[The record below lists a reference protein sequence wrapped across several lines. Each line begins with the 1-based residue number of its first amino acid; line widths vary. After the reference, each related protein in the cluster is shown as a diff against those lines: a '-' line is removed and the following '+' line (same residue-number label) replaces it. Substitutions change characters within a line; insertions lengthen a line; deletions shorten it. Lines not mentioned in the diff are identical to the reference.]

1 MAVSVYEHLLFV
13 NPESARSA
21 ETDTILLN
29 TGSPNFPVDEAVKEA
44 INGTIASIQYLTY
57 PPTEGRGSLRKE
69 IAKFHRQHLNLPHE
83 EKNILITHG
92 AMHAL
97 FVTCSTLVGLG
108 ETVLLPHAYWFHFP
122 KIIGQTGAE
131 IKFLPTTDET
141 GFKLTPDLLEEGIRR
156 SNKPKLLLLTNPNNP
171 AGTVFTQKELEGL
184 VGVLE
189 NHEDILIISD
199 EVYNLLLP
207 DRADEPGVPACQSIG
222 SFEAIKD
229 RVFTINS
236 LAKNYTMSGL
246 RVGYVAAH
254 ERFIGDLTSR
264 LRFSTL
270 GVNEYLQAGA
280 QTAIAETERILA
292 ALRRELKERRDQ
304 GAPLLRDIPGIE
316 FIWPEAGYYFAVNVK
331 AFIGRRTPEG
341 KLIKD
346 DEVLTEYLDKQGRV
360 RVVAGTTCATPN
372 YLRIT
377 FAVDKED
384 FKEGIRRMKKA
395 LADLKP

>member
-1 MAVSVYEHLLFV
+1 
-13 NPESARSA
+13 
-21 ETDTILLN
+21 
-29 TGSPNFPVDEAVKEA
+29 
-44 INGTIASIQYLTY
+44 
-57 PPTEGRGSLRKE
+57 
-69 IAKFHRQHLNLPHE
+69 
-83 EKNILITHG
+83 
-92 AMHAL
+92 MHAL

-189 NHEDILIISD
+189 NHKDILIISD

-254 ERFIGDLTSR
+254 ERFISDLTSR

-384 FKEGIRRMKKA
+384 FKKGIRRMKKA